1 MSTAAVSLNSVA
13 LSTQTV
19 SEKKNTARVH
29 PLTSLFAGAV
39 AGGVE
44 AGVTYPFEYAKT
56 SSQLR
61 SQGKQGNAFQALR
74 SVVASQGL
82 SGIYTGCSALIVG
95 TALKAGVRFLAFDTI
110 KAQLADENGK
120 LSTSGGILAGSVA
133 GAVESVLA
141 VTPTER
147 IKTALIDDGKGA
159 KRFRSTPHA
168 VGILI
173 REQGIAG
180 LYRGLV
186 STTIKQS
193 ATSAVRMG
201 SYNTLKTHTS
211 QTEVTTIDIHGRKRL
226 VTMPP
231 ERRHARAQQACAYCR
246 QRKMKC
252 TGERPRCKNCEIY
265 EQECVFDGPTR
276 KPRPT
281 SAALNE
287 LLEENR
293 RLREQVSTRSPPD
306 DQLPDRVHVE
316 ASSDAIHDTMP
327 EQTLSSEEHVNAAP
341 IDQPHHESNDLV
353 ETPASVGSTTYHGP
367 TSTLFNEAASSS
379 RQSRSYLTKER
390 ETWMPKIL
398 VAAAAEQRQLESIN
412 YRAGKLDFDGVDPEL
427 GMHLLNLH
435 WNRQHHSFLITY
447 RPAFMRDMACKGPY
461 FSKILLNA
469 IFYGASKFS
478 PRLDLRKDPNDV
490 RTAGWQFRNRVRDLL
505 GQALD
510 HSEITTIQA
519 LLQMSNS
526 LFALGDEQS
535 AAWVYAGTAFR
546 MLVDVGLHVDAAKMP
561 TMQRL
566 SEEDL
571 EIRRRVYWSAYVVD
585 KMQSLYQGRPA
596 SLRAIDGQVPIKF
609 MDTYEELEQWHPFA
623 YASGPSY
630 PGSPSY
636 SVSTFQQLCKL
647 CMILQQILDKTYCE
661 REQKRSTQGLVQDL
675 QDIEKQLQHW
685 MTELP
690 EHLRIDI
697 NNDGGNQQL
706 PPPHVFSLQFL
717 DQNSATNHAVKK
729 ASIVI
734 ESLKK
739 RMGIRD
745 PLIDHPSSEMTPRPQ
760 SNTFA
765 SPNASGMARSHL
777 PIDTMINH
785 EPTMVAGQFDPDLDV
800 DTIIHSFMHEQ
811 QLYGPSTN
819 LSMPSEDAINTLYG
833 GNAMPHT
840 TQGEAS
846 NISLESYDD
855 ALFGFNA
862 SAFDWVYP
870 STASGSYPQH

>member
-1 MSTAAVSLNSVA
+1 
-13 LSTQTV
+13 
-19 SEKKNTARVH
+19 
-29 PLTSLFAGAV
+29 
-39 AGGVE
+39 
-44 AGVTYPFEYAKT
+44 
-56 SSQLR
+56 
-61 SQGKQGNAFQALR
+61 
-74 SVVASQGL
+74 
-82 SGIYTGCSALIVG
+82 
-95 TALKAGVRFLAFDTI
+95 
-110 KAQLADENGK
+110 
-120 LSTSGGILAGSVA
+120 
-133 GAVESVLA
+133 
-141 VTPTER
+141 
-147 IKTALIDDGKGA
+147 
-159 KRFRSTPHA
+159 
-168 VGILI
+168 
-173 REQGIAG
+173 
-180 LYRGLV
+180 
-186 STTIKQS
+186 
-193 ATSAVRMG
+193 
-201 SYNTLKTHTS
+201 
-211 QTEVTTIDIHGRKRL
+211 
-226 VTMPP
+226 
-231 ERRHARAQQACAYCR
+231 
-246 QRKMKC
+246 MKC

-265 EQECVFDGPTR
+265 EQECVFSGLTR
-276 KPRPT
+276 RPRPT
-281 SAALNE
+281 NAALNE

-293 RLREQVSTRSPPD
+293 RLREQVSNRSPSD
-306 DQLPDRVHVE
+306 SQLPDPVPVE
-316 ASSDAIHDTMP
+316 SSNDAIHDTMA
-327 EQTLSSEEHVNAAP
+327 EQTISTEEHVDAAP
-341 IDQPHHESNDLV
+341 IETVHDESNDSIET

-367 TSTLFNEAASSS
+367 TSTLFNEAASSN

-390 ETWMPKIL
+390 EIWMPKIL

-412 YRAGKLDFDGVDPEL
+412 YRAGRLDFDGVDPEL

-561 TMQRL
+561 SMQRF

-623 YASGPSY
+623 YAGGPSY

-636 SVSTFQQLCKL
+636 SVSTFEQLCKL
-647 CMILQQILDKTYCE
+647 CMVLQQILDRTYCE
-661 REQKRSTQGLVQDL
+661 REQKRNTQELVQDL
-675 QDIEKQLQHW
+675 EHVEKQLQDW
-685 MTELP
+685 MSGLP
-690 EHLRIDI
+690 EHLRIDT
-697 NNDGGNQQL
+697 NADTNGDFGTQQL
-706 PPPHVFSLQFL
+706 PPPHVFSLQCMWNVLRVLLHRPLVADGHLHSVLPSTSKSSLATCTEAAINIVKLVRLYDKCFSVKRAPYL
-717 DQNSATNHAVKK
+717 ISYATYVAATIHVRIAATRASTSEAHEHLRTCLAVFDQNSATNHAVKK

-734 ESLKK
+734 ENLKK

-745 PLIDHPSSEMTPRPQ
+745 PLIDQPSSEATPRAQ
-760 SNTFA
+760 SNAFT
-765 SPNASGMARSHL
+765 SPNNTMIRSHL
-777 PIDTMINH
+777 PIDTMTNH

-811 QLYGPSTN
+811 QLYNQPTF
-819 LSMPSEDAINTLYG
+819 SMPSDHATTHTLYG
-833 GNAMPHT
+833 GPSTMPST
-840 TQGEAS
+840 TQAQMSSTGP
-846 NISLESYDD
+846 ESYDD

-862 SAFDWVYP
+862 SAFDWFYP
-870 STASGSYPQH
+870 NTASFSYPQN

>member
-1 MSTAAVSLNSVA
+1 MA
-13 LSTQTV
+13 
-19 SEKKNTARVH
+19 E
-29 PLTSLFAGAV
+29 P
-39 AGGVE
+39 
-44 AGVTYPFEYAKT
+44 
-56 SSQLR
+56 
-61 SQGKQGNAFQALR
+61 
-74 SVVASQGL
+74 
-82 SGIYTGCSALIVG
+82 
-95 TALKAGVRFLAFDTI
+95 
-110 KAQLADENGK
+110 
-120 LSTSGGILAGSVA
+120 
-133 GAVESVLA
+133 
-141 VTPTER
+141 
-147 IKTALIDDGKGA
+147 
-159 KRFRSTPHA
+159 
-168 VGILI
+168 
-173 REQGIAG
+173 
-180 LYRGLV
+180 
-186 STTIKQS
+186 
-193 ATSAVRMG
+193 
-201 SYNTLKTHTS
+201 
-211 QTEVTTIDIHGRKRL
+211 
-226 VTMPP
+226 
-231 ERRHARAQQACAYCR
+231 
-246 QRKMKC
+246 
-252 TGERPRCKNCEIY
+252 
-265 EQECVFDGPTR
+265 
-276 KPRPT
+276 
-281 SAALNE
+281 
-287 LLEENR
+287 
-293 RLREQVSTRSPPD
+293 
-306 DQLPDRVHVE
+306 
-316 ASSDAIHDTMP
+316 
-327 EQTLSSEEHVNAAP
+327 TLSSEEPIDAAP
-341 IDQPHHESNDLV
+341 VDQPHDPV
-353 ETPASVGSTTYHGP
+353 ETPAS
-367 TSTLFNEAASSS
+367 
-379 RQSRSYLTKER
+379 
-390 ETWMPKIL
+390 TWMPKIL
-398 VAAAAEQRQLESIN
+398 VAAAAEQRQLENIN

-447 RPAFMRDMACKGPY
+447 RPAFMRDMACVGPY

-546 MLVDVGLHVDAAKMP
+546 MLVDVGLHVDAARMP
-561 TMQRL
+561 NMQRL

-623 YASGPSY
+623 YASGPTY

-647 CMILQQILDKTYCE
+647 CIILQQILDRTYCE
-661 REQKRSTQGLVQDL
+661 REQKRSTQSLVQDL
-675 QDIEKQLQHW
+675 EDIEKQLQHW

-697 NNDGGNQQL
+697 NKDDGNQQL
-706 PPPHVFSLQFL
+706 PPPHVFSLQFF

-745 PLIDHPSSEMTPRPQ
+745 PLIDRPSSEMTPRSR
-760 SNTFA
+760 SNAFTP
-765 SPNASGMARSHL
+765 PNDSMPRSHL

-785 EPTMVAGQFDPDLDV
+785 EPTMVAGQFDPDLDI

-811 QLYGPSTN
+811 QQLYGQPIS
-819 LSMPSEDAINTLYG
+819 LSMPSEDATNTLYG
-833 GNAMPHT
+833 DGVMPHT
-840 TQGEAS
+840 SQGEAY
-846 NISLESYDD
+846 NTGPEPFDD

-862 SAFDWVYP
+862 SAFDWFYP
-870 STASGSYPQH
+870 NNVATGPYPQH

>member
-1 MSTAAVSLNSVA
+1 
-13 LSTQTV
+13 
-19 SEKKNTARVH
+19 
-29 PLTSLFAGAV
+29 
-39 AGGVE
+39 
-44 AGVTYPFEYAKT
+44 
-56 SSQLR
+56 
-61 SQGKQGNAFQALR
+61 
-74 SVVASQGL
+74 
-82 SGIYTGCSALIVG
+82 
-95 TALKAGVRFLAFDTI
+95 
-110 KAQLADENGK
+110 
-120 LSTSGGILAGSVA
+120 
-133 GAVESVLA
+133 
-141 VTPTER
+141 
-147 IKTALIDDGKGA
+147 
-159 KRFRSTPHA
+159 
-168 VGILI
+168 
-173 REQGIAG
+173 
-180 LYRGLV
+180 
-186 STTIKQS
+186 
-193 ATSAVRMG
+193 
-201 SYNTLKTHTS
+201 
-211 QTEVTTIDIHGRKRL
+211 
-226 VTMPP
+226 
-231 ERRHARAQQACAYCR
+231 
-246 QRKMKC
+246 
-252 TGERPRCKNCEIY
+252 
-265 EQECVFDGPTR
+265 
-276 KPRPT
+276 
-281 SAALNE
+281 
-287 LLEENR
+287 
-293 RLREQVSTRSPPD
+293 
-306 DQLPDRVHVE
+306 
-316 ASSDAIHDTMP
+316 
-327 EQTLSSEEHVNAAP
+327 
-341 IDQPHHESNDLV
+341 
-353 ETPASVGSTTYHGP
+353 
-367 TSTLFNEAASSS
+367 
-379 RQSRSYLTKER
+379 
-390 ETWMPKIL
+390 MPKIL

-647 CMILQQILDKTYCE
+647 CMILQQILDRTYCE
-661 REQKRSTQGLVQDL
+661 REQKRSTQDLVQDL

-697 NNDGGNQQL
+697 NNDGSNQQL
-706 PPPHVFSLQFL
+706 PPPHVFSLQCMWNVLRVLLHRPLVADGHLHSTLPSTSKSSLATCTEAAINIVKLVRLYDKCFSVRRAPYL
-717 DQNSATNHAVKK
+717 ISYATYVAATIHVRIAATRASTSEAHEHLRTCLAVFDQNSATNHAVKK
-729 ASIVI
+729 AYIVI

-739 RMGIRD
+739 RMGIKD
-745 PLIDHPSSEMTPRPQ
+745 PLVDHPSSEVTLRSQP
-760 SNTFA
+760 NAFA
-765 SPNASGMARSHL
+765 SPDHTSNMARSHL

-811 QLYGPSTN
+811 QQLYGQPMN
-819 LSMPSEDAINTLYG
+819 LSMPSEDATNTLYG
-833 GNAMPHT
+833 DNSIPHT

-846 NISLESYDD
+846 NTSLESYDD

-862 SAFDWVYP
+862 SAFDWFYP
-870 STASGSYPQH
+870 STTTGSYPQH